1 LERHERNKLEQEG
14 VHEQAMALVKLS
26 QKELT
31 TKQNEQKVK
40 ENTKKKRNAKEMKDT
55 KEGGRKK

>member
-1 LERHERNKLEQEG
+1 
-14 VHEQAMALVKLS
+14 MALVKLS

-55 KEGGRKK
+55 KEGGRKKGSCTKMMSLSVT

>member
-1 LERHERNKLEQEG
+1 
-14 VHEQAMALVKLS
+14 MALVKLS